1 LQVWRAALSK
11 FLYLLCYWDVL
22 GAPRAAESEILPQIV
37 VRIWQDIHTGE
48 MLLQSEFDMKDRLT
62 PAN

>member
-1 LQVWRAALSK
+1 LG
-11 FLYLLCYWDVL
+11 YWDVL
-22 GAPRAAESEILPQIV
+22 GAPRAAEGKFLPQIV

-48 MLLQSEFDMKDRLT
+48 MLLQSEVDMKDRVT